1 MARAIAEIE
10 DEIRALAPEDKER
23 LLTLLLEELDGP
35 ADPEVERAWLEEAQR
50 RSRELDAGVVQPKS
64 ADEVFARVRSTLKR

>member
-1 MARAIAEIE
+1 MARAISQIE

-35 ADPEVERAWLEEAQR
+35 ADSEVESAWLEEVQR
-50 RSRELDAGVVQPKS
+50 RSRELDAGVVQPET
-64 ADEVFARVRSTLKR
+64 ADKVFARARSTLKR

>member
-1 MARAIAEIE
+1 MVRAIAEIE

-35 ADPEVERAWLEEAQR
+35 ADSEAERAWLDEVQR
-50 RSRELDAGVVQPKS
+50 RSRELDAGVVQPES
-64 ADEVFARVRSTLKR
+64 ADKVFARARSTLRR